1 MRIYDSQLNYNELF
15 ILLTLVAGYTM
26 LLLLPKRFSRSQTLL
41 AVTLGIYLVLFFDN
55 VLCVRPFDFYDIND
69 SSQIEPWDYL
79 SQLMFGPFA
88 YFFFY
93 GCSML
98 RQTRYAYFIYTSVW
112 ALAAIFCEA
121 IAWHTGVYNYRRHY
135 QILYSL
141 PIYLLV
147 LSLSLI
153 IYQFFY
159 RKPALTL
166 QQESGGSH
174 ER

>member
-1 MRIYDSQLNYNELF
+1 MRIYDKLFNYNELF
-15 ILLTLVAGYTM
+15 ILLTLFTGYTM
-26 LLLLPKRFSRSQTLL
+26 IFLLPKRFSRSQTLL

-55 VLCVRPFDFYDIND
+55 VLCVQPFDFYDIND
-69 SSQIEPWDYL
+69 SSNIEPWDYL

-98 RQTRYAYFIYTSVW
+98 RQTRYAYFIYTTIW
-112 ALAAIFCEA
+112 ALIAILCEA

-141 PIYLLV
+141 PVYLLV
-147 LSLSLI
+147 LSFSFI
-153 IYQFFY
+153 IYLFFY
-159 RKPALTL
+159 RKQTITL
-166 QQESGGSH
+166 QQRSEEKH